1 MCSKSVQV
9 RNKITVCVAFN
20 IVWVAHYLTPNVDPK
35 DLFLDFLLKATQ
47 NKGVVLLSSYLPCH
61 LSKDGVWC

>member
-1 MCSKSVQV
+1 MNCKTVAEVVGGEFSAVCFSGLFYLVCSKSVQV

-35 DLFLDFLLKATQ
+35 DCF
-47 NKGVVLLSSYLPCH
+47 
-61 LSKDGVWC
+61 